1 MSSMKKRSIRGFGS
15 LMSNLASVAKKP
27 MRVKSASQSIS
38 PKEKMLVN
46 RLMFNASASI
56 PLIGGAAMLGASASQ
71 RNKRQGMSQI
81 EQSKKRQLMS
91 GLKNTDLKYG
101 TRNKYGR

>member
-1 MSSMKKRSIRGFGS
+1 MKKRSIRGFGS
-15 LMSNLASVAKKP
+15 LMGNLSSVAKKP
-27 MRVKSASQSIS
+27 MRAKSGSQSIN
-38 PKEKMLVN
+38 PKEKMLLN
-46 RLMFNASASI
+46 RLMFNAAAAV

-91 GLKNTDLKYG
+91 GLKNVDLKYG